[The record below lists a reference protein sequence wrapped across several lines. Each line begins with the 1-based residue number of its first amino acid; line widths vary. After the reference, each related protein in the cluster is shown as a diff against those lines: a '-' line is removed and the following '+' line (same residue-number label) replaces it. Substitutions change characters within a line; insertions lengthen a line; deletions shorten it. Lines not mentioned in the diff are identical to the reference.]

1 MSLITFWRNNMII
14 NSLYG
19 MKTTKL
25 TKEHLKKLQA
35 AIEYLGDKYRLA
47 TPIQKGESK

>member
-19 MKTTKL
+19 MKSPKQ

-47 TPIQKGESK
+47 KPIQKGESK